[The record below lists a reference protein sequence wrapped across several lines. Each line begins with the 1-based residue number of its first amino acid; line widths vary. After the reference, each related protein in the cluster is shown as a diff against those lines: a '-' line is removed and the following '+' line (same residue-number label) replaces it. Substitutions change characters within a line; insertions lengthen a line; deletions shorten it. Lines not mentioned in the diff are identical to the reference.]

1 MTSEE
6 IEQLIR
12 AASEAK
18 TQVTQTMNFYAP
30 VGEQIAHVDK
40 IEAHFDKD
48 MNMQVANSGEVQVAN
63 SGEVKV
69 APAAKDRHAAHAST
83 PPHADN
89 SQMPPHYKL
98 SLLIHP
104 AIDDDEGYRI
114 EKEIRR
120 LVSRHYIQDIC
131 AYLDRL
137 AAKGKVLLPVIG
149 TKAYDELVR
158 LGMPVDKGGFDYKAF
173 SKYYKKG

>member
-48 MNMQVANSGEVQVAN
+48 MNMQVANSGEV
-63 SGEVKV
+63 KV
-69 APAAKDRHAAHAST
+69 APAAKDRHAAHAAT

-89 SQMPPHYKL
+89 SQMPPPTTSSACL
-98 SLLIHP
+98 SI
-104 AIDDDEGYRI
+104 
-114 EKEIRR
+114 
-120 LVSRHYIQDIC
+120 
-131 AYLDRL
+131 
-137 AAKGKVLLPVIG
+137 LPSTTTRATG
-149 TKAYDELVR
+149 
-158 LGMPVDKGGFDYKAF
+158 
-173 SKYYKKG
+173 